1 MLGNRE
7 ADSGAVATTAVG
19 DGKRPKGNE
28 VAASRIDGA
37 CPLYYELAWA
47 LSSVVAANMNWDM
60 IAWVKKTAPTVKVL
74 LKGVGRAEDVLE
86 AYEKGADG
94 VILSNHSGRQLE
106 YAQPPMCTLV
116 RTRQQYP
123 QLFADKNFEIYV
135 DGGVTRGTE
144 CVFRGYILL
153 MRRG

>member
-1 MLGNRE
+1 MVRLH
-7 ADSGAVATTAVG
+7 
-19 DGKRPKGNE
+19 
-28 VAASRIDGA
+28 
-37 CPLYYELAWA
+37 LYYELAWA